1 MLYILLFIFLCFI
14 IGAII
19 TETNS
24 RYHSETAET
33 VGGVGMLLFCVTLLV
48 TIVAGVK
55 YNSIKS
61 TATAQ
66 LEVLNSQNE
75 IVLAQIEPLVQQA
88 LNYESNTYKELKMT
102 PENIVAFSNMY
113 PQLQANSFI
122 QSQINIIVENQK
134 EIKDLKLRIASLNA
148 YRLWL
153 FTKKE

>member
-1 MLYILLFIFLCFI
+1 MLYIFLFIFICLII
-14 IGAII
+14 IGLCQDVSYKDTREVLCGLGIVFSITTLIAILI
-19 TETNS
+19 
-24 RYHSETAET
+24 
-33 VGGVGMLLFCVTLLV
+33 
-48 TIVAGVK
+48 AGAK

-61 TATAQ
+61 TANTQ
-66 LEVLNSQNE
+66 MEVLNSQNE

-88 LNYESNTYKELKMT
+88 MNYESSTYKEFKLT
-102 PENIVAFSNMY
+102 PENIVAFGNMY

>member
-1 MLYILLFIFLCFI
+1 MLYILLFIFICILITGLCQEVRYDRSTREVMCS
-14 IGAII
+14 IGIVF
-19 TETNS
+19 S
-24 RYHSETAET
+24 
-33 VGGVGMLLFCVTLLV
+33 
-48 TIVAGVK
+48 TIVLIVILISGIK

-61 TATAQ
+61 TANAQ
-66 LEVLNSQNE
+66 LEVLNEQNE

-88 LNYESNTYKELKMT
+88 LNYESNTYKELKLT
-102 PENIVAFSNMY
+102 PENVVAFGNIY

>member
-1 MLYILLFIFLCFI
+1 MLYILLFIFICFI

-19 TETNS
+19 SEYNS
-24 RYHSETAET
+24 RYSSETAGI
-33 VGGVGMLLFCVTLLV
+33 VGGVSVLLLIITISV
-48 TIVAGVK
+48 TIVAGAR
-55 YNSIKS
+55 YNAIES

-66 LEVLNSQNE
+66 LEVLNEQNE
-75 IVLAQIEPLVQQA
+75 VVLAQIEPLIQQA
-88 LNYESNTYKELKMT
+88 LNYESNTYKEFKLT
-102 PENIVAFSNMY
+102 PENIIAFGNMY

>member
-1 MLYILLFIFLCFI
+1 MLYILLFIFICILITGLCQEVRYDRSTREVLCG
-14 IGAII
+14 IGIVF
-19 TETNS
+19 S
-24 RYHSETAET
+24 
-33 VGGVGMLLFCVTLLV
+33 
-48 TIVAGVK
+48 TIVFIAILISGIE

-61 TATAQ
+61 TANAQ
-66 LEVLNSQNE
+66 LEVPNEQNE

-88 LNYESNTYKELKMT
+88 MNYESNTYKEFKLT
-102 PENIVAFSNMY
+102 PENIVAFGNMY

-134 EIKDLKLRIASLNA
+134 EIKDLKLEIASLNA

>member
-1 MLYILLFIFLCFI
+1 MLYILLFIFICFI

-19 TETNS
+19 SEDNS
-24 RYHSETAET
+24 RYCSEVASI
-33 VGGVGMLLFCVTLLV
+33 VGGVSVLLLGVTLLI
-48 TIVAGVK
+48 TIAAGVI

-61 TATAQ
+61 TANAQ
-66 LEVLNSQNE
+66 LEVLNEQNE

-88 LNYESNTYKELKMT
+88 LNYESNTYKELKLT
-102 PENIVAFSNMY
+102 PENIVAFGNMY

-122 QSQINIIVENQK
+122 QSQIYIIVENQK

>member
-1 MLYILLFIFLCFI
+1 MLYILLFIFSCFI

-19 TETNS
+19 SESNS
-24 RYHSETAET
+24 RYSSETSQT
-33 VGGVGMLLFCVTLLV
+33 VGGASTFLFVVTLLV
-48 TIVAGVK
+48 TIGIGVH

-61 TATAQ
+61 TANAQ

-75 IVLAQIEPLVQQA
+75 IVLTQIEPLVQQA
-88 LNYESNTYKELKMT
+88 LNYESNTYKKFKMT

-113 PQLQANSFI
+113 PQLQANAFI
-122 QSQINIIVENQK
+122 QSQINIIIENQK

-148 YRLWL
+148 YHLWL

>member
-1 MLYILLFIFLCFI
+1 MLYILLFIFICFI
-14 IGAII
+14 IGAMIS
-19 TETNS
+19 EQNS
-24 RYHSETAET
+24 RYPSDTTSLVA
-33 VGGVGMLLFCVTLLV
+33 GVNTFLLVVTLV
-48 TIVAGVK
+48 ITIVAGVR

-61 TATAQ
+61 TANTQ

-75 IVLAQIEPLVQQA
+75 IVLSQIEPLVQQA
-88 LNYESNTYKELKMT
+88 LNYESNTYKEFKMT

-113 PQLQANSFI
+113 PQLQANAFI

-148 YRLWL
+148 YHLWL